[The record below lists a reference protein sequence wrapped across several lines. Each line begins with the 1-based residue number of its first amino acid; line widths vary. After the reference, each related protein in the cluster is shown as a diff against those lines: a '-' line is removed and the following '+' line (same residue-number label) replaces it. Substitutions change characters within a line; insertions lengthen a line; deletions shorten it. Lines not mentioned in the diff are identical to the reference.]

1 MTRCYSAP
9 VPLPL
14 VLGALLLAAGCASI
28 TGNREAPPARAADFT
43 PAEIR
48 ETAVLIR
55 LSLANVADRQRASV
69 AADYEG
75 ALLEALN
82 GRAVIVRDTRVL
94 GDRERATD
102 TTAALTRAR
111 DLGAGAL
118 IVVDARMTS
127 RRISVCEASER
138 PRRIESAVLAQRVEV
153 LRAADGA
160 TRLRIVDG
168 LDVPGVQVD
177 CDAGRARRRTMQ
189 ETFTDAAETIV
200 RGLLGP

>member
-1 MTRCYSAP
+1 

-14 VLGALLLAAGCASI
+14 VLAVLLLGAGCASI
-28 TGNREAPPARAADFT
+28 TGGREIVPVRAADFT

-48 ETAVLIR
+48 QTAVLIR
-55 LSLANVADRQRASV
+55 LGLGGLPDRQRGSV

-82 GRAVIVRDTRVL
+82 ARAVIVKDTRVL
-94 GDRERATD
+94 GERDRAAD
-102 TTAALTRAR
+102 TTAALARAR
-111 DLGAGAL
+111 ELDAGAL
-118 IVVDARMTS
+118 IVVDARLTS
-127 RRISVCEASER
+127 RRLSVCEDSER

-153 LRAADGA
+153 VRAGDGA
-160 TRLRIVDG
+160 TRLLLVEG
-168 LDVPGVQVD
+168 LDVPVVQVD

-189 ETFTDAAETIV
+189 ETFSEAAERIV